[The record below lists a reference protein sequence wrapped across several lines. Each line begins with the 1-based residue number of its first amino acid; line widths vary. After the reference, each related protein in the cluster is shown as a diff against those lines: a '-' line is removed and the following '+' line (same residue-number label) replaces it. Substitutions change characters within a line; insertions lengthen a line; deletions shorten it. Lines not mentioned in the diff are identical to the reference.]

1 MFAGTV
7 LFVYRDAVNRIFVQE
22 HGFVH
27 LVQPLKQMQCPSEI
41 LGIIGVA
48 VIVISQLPWNILI
61 KPRNSPFDPVETLVL
76 IVGGVNF

>member
-1 MFAGTV
+1 
-7 LFVYRDAVNRIFVQE
+7 
-22 HGFVH
+22 
-27 LVQPLKQMQCPSEI
+27 MQCPSEI